1 MGFSEDMFALLKSKD
16 WKACLRRI
24 DEEAPGETREKRVSI
39 AHWRAAIFKWE
50 KRYDEALL
58 TLDASKADV
67 FTQCGFLYERAVIRC
82 RMGKFAEAIATL
94 RYAPFGAEID
104 AFPGLTYE
112 AMFLYC
118 YLLIKSGHETPPNLL
133 AAIPDDFRTLTYEG
147 KFMSK
152 ADLLSSGRDSATPR
166 I

>member
-16 WKACLRRI
+16 WKACDQRI

-39 AHWRAAIFKWE
+39 AHWRTAVLE
-50 KRYDEALL
+50 RQGRYGDALR
-58 TLDASKADV
+58 TLDASRADV
-67 FTQCGFLYERAVIRC
+67 FTQCGFLYERAVILY

-94 RYAPFGAEID
+94 RDAPFGAEID
-104 AFPGLTYE
+104 AFPGLTCE

>member
-1 MGFSEDMFALLKSKD
+1 MATRCGPSTPAEPTFLRSAGFCMSAQSFFTAWASSPKRLLR
-16 WKACLRRI
+16 L
-24 DEEAPGETREKRVSI
+24 GT
-39 AHWRAAIFKWE
+39 
-50 KRYDEALL
+50 
-58 TLDASKADV
+58 T
-67 FTQCGFLYERAVIRC
+67 
-82 RMGKFAEAIATL
+82 
-94 RYAPFGAEID
+94 PFGAEID